1 MKASFTRFFKILASC
16 LHVIFLGLIVT
27 SICILY
33 ANANFGRGIAWIQSE
48 TYIQSDLFYNQL
60 QSDIL
65 AVFDYA
71 RLRDAFETEG
81 ELDMDKEILTIN
93 YGPNTETDYTL
104 NDIIEMGESYGY
116 FLQED
121 WSISVITSNDTPIQ
135 GDPVLVEY
143 KSYDPDPEFTEP
155 GQAYA
160 KMKDLCYEALN
171 NFSRYCYVYYNIVSE
186 PSNISFQ
193 LTCEN
198 HNDMIARD
206 TIVYTNVNNPTWEK
220 IKHMGLYAEYHA
232 DSLRIDTN
240 MSQIPNYIQD
250 LAKDTEFNEQTFQ
263 HFIIS
268 VDTNFPYT
276 DRYTEGASGY
286 ESMRGWIIR
295 GLLMMSGGILG
306 CVLTLLYLI
315 SVSGYSGRERSHVH
329 LYPIDRI
336 SAEACILLFFS
347 AGAAGCYVGR
357 VVGIRLL
364 HLVVSEA
371 NWYYAER
378 LLIYVI
384 LYLITLLCFFS
395 LLRRYKANTL
405 WQESWG
411 RKGIRELTAY
421 VTQESSSHTAAYSYI
436 AFVTL
441 NITCACSTIYLL
453 FDLEPVSHQI
463 LFGSLIL
470 AWLLLDTASF
480 YFVIKKARQN
490 EKIFQAITNIASGD
504 IGYCVNVKDFSGKQ
518 ETIADHIN
526 HIGENLDTA
535 LQEKIKSERFK
546 ADLITN
552 VSHDL
557 KTPLTS
563 IINYVDLIKREHIQN
578 EKVQGYLEVLEQKSQ
593 RLKTLTEDLVEAS
606 KASSG
611 NIKLEISDI
620 DFVELVYQTNG
631 EFEEKFAG
639 RHLDLISSLPDHSIL
654 IEADGR
660 RLWRVLENLYNNAF
674 KYAMAHSRIY
684 VDMVQNGDMVEF
696 TIKNISEHPLNISSE
711 ELTERFVRGDVSRT
725 TEGSGLGL
733 SIAQSLTQ
741 LQNGTFTIVIDGD
754 LFKACVA
761 FPVKKMPDSG
771 NPPENVLE

>member
-1 MKASFTRFFKILASC
+1 MKVSFTRFFKILASC
-16 LHVIFLGLIVT
+16 LHLIFLGLIVT

-33 ANANFGRGIAWIQSE
+33 ANSNFGRGITWIQSE
-48 TYIQSDLFYNQL
+48 SYIQSDIFYNQL

-65 AVFDYA
+65 AIFDYA

-93 YGPNTETDYTL
+93 YGPNAETDYTL
-104 NDIIEMGESYGY
+104 HDIIEMGESYGY

-121 WSISVITSNDTPIQ
+121 WSISVISSNDTPIQ
-135 GDPVLVEY
+135 EDPVLVEY
-143 KSYDPDPEFTEP
+143 KSYDPDPELTEP

-160 KMKDLCYEALN
+160 KMKDLCYEALS

-193 LTCEN
+193 LTCAN
-198 HNDMIARD
+198 DNDMISRD
-206 TIVYTNVNNPTWEK
+206 TIVYTNVNNPSWEK
-220 IKHMGLYAEYHA
+220 IKHMGLYAEYRA
-232 DSLRIDTN
+232 DSLRIETN
-240 MSQIPNYIQD
+240 MSQIPDYIQE
-250 LAKDTEFNEQTFQ
+250 LAADTEFYDQTFQ

-268 VDTNFPYT
+268 VDTNFPYP
-276 DRYTEGASGY
+276 DRYTKEASGY
-286 ESMRGWIIR
+286 ESMRDWTIR
-295 GLLMMSGGILG
+295 GLLMMSGGCLG

-315 SVSGYSGRERSHVH
+315 SASGYQTRDRSHVR
-329 LYPIDRI
+329 LYPVDRI
-336 SAEACILLFFS
+336 SAEACVLLFFS
-347 AGAAGCYVGR
+347 LGAIGCYVGQ

-364 HLVVSEA
+364 HLVVSQSS
-371 NWYYAER
+371 WYYAER

-384 LYLITLLCFFS
+384 MYLIALLCFFS
-395 LLRRYKANTL
+395 LLRRYKADTL
-405 WQESWG
+405 WQGSWVRRG
-411 RKGIRELTAY
+411 LGELTAY
-421 VTQESSSHTAAYSYI
+421 FTQENSSHTAAYSYI
-436 AFVTL
+436 AFVAL

-463 LFGSLIL
+463 FFFALIL
-470 AWLLLDTASF
+470 AWAMLDMVSF
-480 YFVIKKARQN
+480 YYVIKKARQN
-490 EKIFQAITNIASGD
+490 EKIFQAISNIASGD
-504 IGYCVNVKDFSGKQ
+504 ISYCVNVKEFSGKQ
-518 ETIADHIN
+518 EIIADHIN
-526 HIGENLDTA
+526 HIGENLDSA
-535 LQEKIKSERFK
+535 LQEKVKSERFK

-639 RHLDLISSLPDHSIL
+639 RHLELISNLPNQSIL

-674 KYAMAHSRIY
+674 KYAMSHSRIY
-684 VDMVQNGDMVEF
+684 VDMIQEEDTVVF

-741 LQNGTFTIVIDGD
+741 LQNGTFTIIIDGD

-761 FPVKKMPDSG
+761 FPVKKMADSG
-771 NPPENVLE
+771 NPSENVLE

>member
-1 MKASFTRFFKILASC
+1 MKASLTRFFKILASC
-16 LHVIFLGLIVT
+16 LHLFFLGLIVT

-33 ANANFGRGIAWIQSE
+33 ANSNFGRGITWIQSE
-48 TYIQSDLFYNQL
+48 SYLQSDIFYNQL
-60 QSDIL
+60 QSDIV
-65 AVFDYA
+65 AIFDYA
-71 RLRDAFETEG
+71 RLRDAFEIDG

-93 YGPNTETDYTL
+93 YGPNAEMDYTL
-104 NDIIEMGESYGY
+104 NDIIELGESYGY

-121 WSISVITSNDTPIQ
+121 WSISVITANDTPLQ
-135 GDPVLVEY
+135 EDAVLVEY
-143 KSYDPDPEFTEP
+143 KSYDPDPELTEP

-160 KMKDLCYEALN
+160 KMKDLCYEALS

-193 LTCEN
+193 LTCAN
-198 HNDMIARD
+198 DNDMIYRD
-206 TIVYTNVNNPTWEK
+206 TITYTNVSKPSWEK
-220 IKHMGLYAEYHA
+220 IKHMGLYAEYRS
-232 DSLRIDTN
+232 DSLRIETN
-240 MSQIPNYIQD
+240 MPQIPHYIQE
-250 LAKDTEFNEQTFQ
+250 LAADTKFNDQTFQ

-268 VDTNFPYT
+268 VDTNFPYA
-276 DRYTEGASGY
+276 DRYTKEAASY
-286 ESMRGWIIR
+286 ESMRDWTIR
-295 GLLMMSGGILG
+295 GLLMLSGGLLG
-306 CVLTLLYLI
+306 CLLTLLYLI
-315 SVSGYSGRERSHVH
+315 SVSGYQNRGRSRVH

-336 SAEACILLFFS
+336 SAEACVLLFLA
-347 AGAAGCYVGR
+347 AGAAGCYIGR

-364 HLVVSEA
+364 HLVVSES
-371 NWYYAER
+371 NWYYAEQ
-378 LLIYVI
+378 LIIYVI
-384 LYLITLLCFFS
+384 LYLIALLCFFS
-395 LLRRYKANTL
+395 LLRRYKADTL
-405 WQESWG
+405 WQGSWV
-411 RKGIRELTAY
+411 RKGIRELAAY
-421 VTQESSSHTAAYSYI
+421 FSQENAPHTAAYSYI
-436 AFVTL
+436 TFVAL
-441 NITCACSTIYLL
+441 NITCAYSTIYLL
-453 FDLEPVSHQI
+453 FDLEPISHQI
-463 LFGSLIL
+463 YFCILIL
-470 AWLLLDTASF
+470 TWITLDTVSF
-480 YFVIKKARQN
+480 YYVIKKARQN
-490 EKIFQAITNIASGD
+490 EKIFQAISNIASGD
-504 IGYCVNVKDFSGKQ
+504 IGYCVNTEEFSGKQ
-518 ETIADHIN
+518 KNIADHIN
-526 HIGENLDTA
+526 HIGENLDSA
-535 LQEKIKSERFK
+535 LQEKVKSERFK

-578 EKVQGYLEVLEQKSQ
+578 EKIEGYLEVLEQKSQ

-639 RHLDLISSLPDHSIL
+639 RHLELISQLPEQSIL

-674 KYAMAHSRIY
+674 KYAMSNSRIY
-684 VDMVQNGDMVEF
+684 VDMVQEDDTVVF
-696 TIKNISEHPLNISSE
+696 TIKNISEHPLNISSV

-741 LQNGTFTIVIDGD
+741 LQNGTFTIIIDGD

-761 FPVKKMPDSG
+761 FPVKKKADSG
-771 NPPENVLE
+771 NPSENVLE